1 MEEISL
7 PTIFLPETSAFDT
20 VAAYL
25 RRKNREPKEE
35 VAYLEFNSH
44 ILILYYL
51 QNKDLLDKHLLW
63 LSEEK
68 VVQEFIL
75 DHKVQGISAESFMV
89 LAKKLIFVQ
98 NKINLK
104 IYDL

>member
-1 MEEISL
+1 M
-7 PTIFLPETSAFDT
+7 
-20 VAAYL
+20 
-25 RRKNREPKEE
+25 RRKKNREPTEE
-35 VAYLEFNSH
+35 VAYLEVDNH

-63 LSEEK
+63 LKEEK

-75 DHKVQGISAESFMV
+75 DHQVQGISAESFMV
-89 LAKKLIFVQ
+89 LGKKLIFVQ
-98 NKINLK
+98 NRNNIK